1 MHYLATAS
9 ACVCHVERQSS
20 GNMYFTQVVRVWV
33 VTLKVVR
40 LQPEMHQAKVN
51 WSNMM
56 SDTVVS
62 NCFFTGQHRMLAAG
76 LEIEPKLPNLMN
88 EVAAVIPDKWRDIG
102 IHLGLSHRVLEGIA
116 TISPRNTNL
125 CYSNVFT
132 LWENQNSTTH
142 PYTWS
147 TIVKVLQA
155 PSVGEEKLAIKIK
168 NNLTAL
174 PPQ

>member
-1 MHYLATAS
+1 MDS
-9 ACVCHVERQSS
+9 
-20 GNMYFTQVVRVWV
+20 
-33 VTLKVVR
+33 
-40 LQPEMHQAKVN
+40 
-51 WSNMM
+51 
-56 SDTVVS
+56 
-62 NCFFTGQHRMLAAG
+62 
-76 LEIEPKLPNLMN
+76 EPKLLDLMN
-88 EVAAVIPDKWRDIG
+88 EVAAKIPSKWRDIG
-102 IHLGLSHRVLEGIA
+102 LQLGLSQGVQEGIA

-155 PSVGEEKLAIKIK
+155 QSVGEEKLATKIK
-168 NNLTAL
+168 SKLTGL